1 MKTWL
6 RSLFEGR
13 PRWMNALMVFCA
25 YMAIVYVPWDLF
37 AKPVAEDAEV
47 WFGIM
52 LTGWA
57 AKAAEPLHWAVYAA
71 GAYGFYR
78 MRRWMWPWAAI
89 YVAQIAV
96 GMLVW
101 NVLYIGGLRGWIFG
115 VVSLAVFAGLAAVL
129 WRARPLFGPR
139 RAPLRERYG
148 EWALITGASAGIGAE
163 FARALAAEGLSCA
176 LSARREERLRALAA
190 ELEKDHQVATRVV
203 PADLADPAGADALAE
218 AVADLEIAV
227 LVNNAGFGYAGRFEK
242 QDAERLRA
250 MVQVNCA
257 APVVLTSRVLP
268 GMRDRGRGALI
279 LTGSIAG
286 RQPLPLHGVYSAT
299 KAFDLLFGEAL
310 WVELREQ
317 GIDVLVVEPGSTE
330 TEFHEIAGE
339 VEHAG
344 VPPGDVVR
352 VALEALGR
360 QPVVVCGWLDWLRAN
375 GAARLL
381 PRPLVAYIAKS
392 LVAARTREEMR

>member
-47 WFGIM
+47 WFM

-115 VVSLAVFAGLAAVL
+115 VSPRCCGVRDLFLA
-129 WRARPLFGPR
+129 R
-139 RAPLRERYG
+139 G
-148 EWALITGASAGIGAE
+148 EPPCESG
-163 FARALAAEGLSCA
+163 
-176 LSARREERLRALAA
+176 
-190 ELEKDHQVATRVV
+190 
-203 PADLADPAGADALAE
+203 
-218 AVADLEIAV
+218 
-227 LVNNAGFGYAGRFEK
+227 
-242 QDAERLRA
+242 
-250 MVQVNCA
+250 
-257 APVVLTSRVLP
+257 
-268 GMRDRGRGALI
+268 
-279 LTGSIAG
+279 TGSG
-286 RQPLPLHGVYSAT
+286 P
-299 KAFDLLFGEAL
+299 
-310 WVELREQ
+310 
-317 GIDVLVVEPGSTE
+317 
-330 TEFHEIAGE
+330 
-339 VEHAG
+339 
-344 VPPGDVVR
+344 
-352 VALEALGR
+352 
-360 QPVVVCGWLDWLRAN
+360 
-375 GAARLL
+375 
-381 PRPLVAYIAKS
+381 
-392 LVAARTREEMR
+392 

>member
-13 PRWMNALMVFCA
+13 PWWMNALMLFCA
-25 YMAIVYVPWDLF
+25 YMAFVYVPWDLF

-78 MRRWMWPWAAI
+78 MRPWMWPWAAI
-89 YVAQIAV
+89 YVAQIALS
-96 GMLVW
+96 MLVW
-101 NVLYIGGLRGWIFG
+101 NVLYHGGLQGWISG
-115 VVSLAVFAGLAAVL
+115 AVSLAVFAGLAAVL
-129 WRARPLFGPR
+129 WRARALFGAR
-139 RAPLRERYG
+139 RSSMRERYG

-163 FARALAAEGLSCA
+163 FARALAAEGLSCV
-176 LSARREERLRALAA
+176 LSARREERLKALAS
-190 ELEKDHQVATRVV
+190 EIERDHGVATRVV
-203 PADLADPAGADALAE
+203 PADLADPAGVDALAE
-218 AVADLEIAV
+218 AVGGLEIAV

-242 QDAERLRA
+242 QDTERLRA
-250 MVQVNCA
+250 MVQLNCA
-257 APVVLTSRVLP
+257 APVVLTGRVLP
-268 GMRDRGRGALI
+268 GMRERGRGALI
-279 LTGSIAG
+279 ITGSVAG

-310 WVELREQ
+310 WVELRGQ
-317 GIDVLVVEPGSTE
+317 GIDVLVLEPGTTE
-330 TEFHEIAGE
+330 TEFQELAGE
-339 VEHAG
+339 VPHPGE
-344 VPPGDVVR
+344 PPGDVVR

-360 QPVVVCGWLDWLRAN
+360 QPFVVCGWRNWLRAN
-375 GAARLL
+375 AAARLL
-381 PRPLVAYIAKS
+381 PRPLVAHIARP